1 MSTAPAPRPAQPAV
15 IRKLQGASESSRQR
29 LVRKHLPAWV
39 ISGAAHVALIGTLI
53 ALDTFMPKAAATPKP
68 PDELTVVTDKEIQE
82 EVQPDLTNPDIGLI
96 AELPSTIEVPN
107 IAEQNVVADT
117 VLPDEPPGIDSA
129 LAVNVMQDFNPPPGI
144 STAGMDAPGLAE
156 SLNGNVAVG
165 DGITGSGFANTAF
178 NGRSAAGRHAMVQ
191 AGGGN
196 DKSEAAV
203 ARGLIW
209 LASQQRNNGAW
220 VYDGS
225 SSKEVIAATGMS
237 LLPFLAA
244 GQTHKRA
251 PDNKYQKQVEAGL
264 AFLIAQQGPDGAFYN
279 GRNASGAL
287 SDKVGTYAQGIAT
300 MTICEAYGMTADK
313 RTLYGPAQK
322 AVSYV
327 AAIQASDGSW
337 GYSPNKSGDTSI
349 VGWQV
354 QALQSG
360 KLCKGLAV
368 SKPAIDKATVFLDK
382 VSDTATHSKYGY
394 SSRANPSPARS
405 AVGLLCRYYIDG
417 WGPSNPSMAAGV
429 EYLMKTMPGPK
440 ARFDMY
446 YFYYA
451 TQVMHYYDGPEWRE
465 KWNPAMRD
473 MLLNLQVPMTKG
485 ATGGSWDA
493 EAGTIG
499 SHCGRLG
506 TTCLCLLTLEVYY
519 RHLPLYKR
527 GTGGLKVLEGG
538 R

>member
-82 EVQPDLTNPDIGLI
+82 EVKVDLTNPDLGLDP
-96 AELPSTIEVPN
+96 ELPSTIEVPN

-117 VLPDEPPGIDSA
+117 VMPEEPPGIDSA

-144 STAGMDAPGLAE
+144 STAGLDTTGLTDAGV
-156 SLNGNVAVG
+156 GNVAIG
-165 DGITGSGFANTAF
+165 GGISGTGFANTAF
-178 NGRSAAGRHAMVQ
+178 NGRSAAGRHAMLQ
-191 AGGGN
+191 SGGGN
-196 DKSEAAV
+196 SETEAAV
-203 ARGLIW
+203 ARGTLW
-209 LASQQRNNGAW
+209 LAGQQRKNGAW
-220 VYDGS
+220 VFDGKS
-225 SSKEVIAATGMS
+225 SNEVVAATGMA

-244 GQTHKRA
+244 GQTHKKG
-251 PDNKYQKQVEAGL
+251 PGNKYQDQVEAGL
-264 AFLIAQQGPDGAFYN
+264 AFLISQQGPDGAFYN
-279 GRNASGAL
+279 GRDGSGKL
-287 SDKVGTYAQGIAT
+287 TDKVGTYAQGIAT
-300 MTICEAYGMTADK
+300 MTICEAYGMTGDK
-313 RTLYGPAQK
+313 RVLYGPAQK

-337 GYSPNKSGDTSI
+337 GYTPNKSGDTSI

-368 SKPAIDKATVFLDK
+368 SKPAIDKTRVFLDK
-382 VSDTATHSKYGY
+382 VSDTKTHSRYGY
-394 SSRANPSPARS
+394 GDRNNPTRTRS

-417 WGPSNPSMAAGV
+417 WGPDNPSMAAGV
-429 EYLMKTMPGPK
+429 EYIMQAMPSSK
-440 ARFDMY
+440 AKFDMY
-446 YFYYA
+446 YYYYA
-451 TQVMHYYDGPEWRE
+451 TQIMHYYDGPEWRE

-473 MLLNLQVPMTKG
+473 LLIERQVPRTQG
-485 ATGGSWDA
+485 PIGGSWDA
-493 EAGTIG
+493 DAGSIG
-499 SHCGRLG
+499 GNCGRLG

-527 GTGGLKVLEGG
+527 GTGGLKILEGG